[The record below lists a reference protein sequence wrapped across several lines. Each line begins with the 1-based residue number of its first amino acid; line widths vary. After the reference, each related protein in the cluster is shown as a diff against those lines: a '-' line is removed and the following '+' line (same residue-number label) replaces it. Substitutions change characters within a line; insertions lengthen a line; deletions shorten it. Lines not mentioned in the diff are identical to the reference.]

1 MYGLERQINRPQF
14 LIFIISF
21 VSQDYSLL
29 LWWWD
34 GNIDYELPMK
44 PFFIEIPN
52 FWAWA
57 DNLGRYVLGHLGY
70 FRPIY
75 QHPF

>member
-34 GNIDYELPMK
+34 GNMDYRRPMK
-44 PFFIEIPN
+44 PFFHLKSQT
-52 FWAWA
+52 FG
-57 DNLGRYVLGHLGY
+57 LGQTIWVDK
-70 FRPIY
+70 F
-75 QHPF
+75 

>member
-34 GNIDYELPMK
+34 GNIDYRRPMK

-57 DNLGRYVLGHLGY
+57 QNLGR
-70 FRPIY
+70 
-75 QHPF
+75 

>member
-34 GNIDYELPMK
+34 GNMDYRLQMK
-44 PFFIEIPN
+44 PFFIEILN
-52 FWAWA
+52 FWALA
-57 DNLGRYVLGHLGY
+57 DNLGR
-70 FRPIY
+70 
-75 QHPF
+75 